1 MWAFNVVHHQN
12 IFEGQHYFMSM
23 SLQNPWSEKVLWQG
37 NPHFRTEVIGTIGIC
52 WTYCAMFTVVNLL
65 YDWFYH
71 PDRIIYMLKA
81 FLTLLPL
88 FAVIAVVSSYWRHRH
103 QYVITAAHIYIKK
116 GKTWQSFPLVNVL
129 SIDIRKYFFVQLF
142 GAFLDIHV
150 GPSDPE
156 KPARSRHV
164 RLHNV
169 ESPHTV
175 KEIIDQAVKAVKS
188 AHSNSNR
195 SGIFPED

>member
-1 MWAFNVVHHQN
+1 VGFQRGHHQN
-12 IFEGQHYFMSM
+12 LFEGQHYFMYM
-23 SLQNPWSEKVLWQG
+23 SLQNPWVEKVLWQG
-37 NPHFRTEVIGTIGIC
+37 SPAFRAEVVGTIGIC
-52 WTYCAMFTVVNLL
+52 WTYGVLFTVINFV

-71 PDRIIYMLKA
+71 PDRIIYVLKA

-103 QYVITAAHIYIKK
+103 QYVITVTHIYIKK
-116 GKTWQSFPLVNVL
+116 WKTWQSYPLENVL
-129 SIDIRKYFFVQLF
+129 SIDVRKYFFVQLF

-150 GPSDPE
+150 GSSDPE

-188 AHSNSNR
+188 AHSNPDQ
-195 SGIFPED
+195 PEISLED